1 MSLSW
6 SQQLIMAPVVL
17 PLMCGAVLIL
27 VNESRHRLKFALN
40 FGAVL
45 ILLAVAVMLMWRA
58 DSGYWPDGVGVYLA
72 ANWAAPFGIAL
83 VADRLAALMLLL
95 TAVLAACALLYSAKR
110 WSRIGVHFHSLF
122 QFMLMG
128 LNGAFLTHDLFNLF
142 VFFEVMLAASYG
154 LLLHGYNAARIRAGM
169 QFVTVNL
176 VASLLFLIGVALIYA
191 DTGTLNMADIAAR
204 VREMNVAEL
213 GLLRAGMT
221 ILVIVF
227 LVKSAMWPFGFWLP
241 TTYAAASPPVAAMF
255 VLMTKV
261 GVYAM
266 LRVWLPAFSG
276 EAGGPGYIGGG
287 FGTGLLFWGG
297 IATIVFGAAGMLA
310 SEAQDGR
317 LAGYAAIVSSG
328 TLLAAIGYGQ
338 DSLVPA
344 LLFYLV
350 SSTLAIAT
358 FMLLIELIDRSRNP
372 IQAILAVTREAF
384 EFEDAP
390 EQPVGVGISAAV
402 AFVGLS
408 FAGCALVIA
417 GLPPLSGF
425 IAKFSMLHVVVL
437 AGNGAEAGLGATATT
452 FVVVMILSGLAAIVA
467 LAIYG
472 IRTFWGGGM
481 VPSRINVNEVVPI
494 GILLLACV
502 LLTLYAS
509 SVFSYLERTGDGLQ
523 QPGIYIERVLSAP
536 VIESDIEIAGGERQ

>member
-1 MSLSW
+1 MSLNW
-6 SQQLIMAPVVL
+6 NQQLILAPVVL

-45 ILLAVAVMLMWRA
+45 ILLAVAVILMWRA
-58 DSGYWPDGVGVYLA
+58 DCGYWPGGIGVYLA

-83 VADRLAALMLLL
+83 VADRLSSLMLLL
-95 TAVLAACALLYSAKR
+95 TAVLAVCALLYSAER

-154 LLLHGYNAARIRAGM
+154 LLLHGYNATRIRAGM
-169 QFVTVNL
+169 QFVAVNL

-191 DTGTLNMADIAAR
+191 NTGTLNMEDLAAR
-204 VREMNVAEL
+204 VQEMNTDEL
-213 GLLRAGMT
+213 GLLRAGMMA
-221 ILVIVF
+221 LLIVF

-241 TTYAAASPPVAAMF
+241 TAYAAASPPVAAMF
-255 VLMTKV
+255 VLMTKI
-261 GVYAM
+261 GVYTT
-266 LRVWLPAFSG
+266 LRVWLLVFSG
-276 EAGGPGYIGGG
+276 EPGDIGGYG
-287 FGTGLLFWGG
+287 AGLLFWGG

-310 SEAQDGR
+310 SEANDGR
-317 LAGYAAIVSSG
+317 LAGYAAVVSSG

-338 DSLVPA
+338 DSLVPV
-344 LLFYLV
+344 LLFYLL
-350 SSTLAIAT
+350 SSTLAVAT

-390 EQPVGVGISAAV
+390 EQPVGVGIPAAV

-425 IAKFSMLHVVVL
+425 IAKFGMLHAVL
-437 AGNGAEAGLGATATT
+437 TGDGAEAGLGATATT
-452 FVVVMILSGLAAIVA
+452 FVVVMILSGLAAVVA
-467 LAIYG
+467 LVIYG
-472 IRTFWGGGM
+472 IRTFWGGGL
-481 VPSRINVNEVVPI
+481 VPSRIHVTEVVPI
-494 GILLLACV
+494 GTLLLACV
-502 LLTLYAS
+502 LLTLYAGT
-509 SVFSYLERTGDGLQ
+509 VFSYLERTGDGLR
-523 QPGIYIERVLSAP
+523 QPAVYIERVMSAP
-536 VIESDIEIAGGERQ
+536 VVETAGGERQ

>member
-45 ILLAVAVMLMWRA
+45 LLLAVAVMLMWRA
-58 DSGYWPDGVGVYLA
+58 DSGDWPGGVGVYLA

-95 TAVLAACALLYSAKR
+95 TAALAGCALLYSAGR

-154 LLLHGYNAARIRAGM
+154 LLLHGYNAGRIRAGM
-169 QFVTVNL
+169 QFVAINL
-176 VASLLFLIGVALIYA
+176 LASLLFLIGVALIYA
-191 DTGTLNMADIAAR
+191 NTGTLNMADVAAR
-204 VREMNVAEL
+204 VREMDAAEL
-213 GLLRAGMT
+213 GLLRTGMT
-221 ILVIVF
+221 VLLIVF

-241 TTYAAASPPVAAMF
+241 TTYAEASPPVAAMF

-261 GVYAM
+261 GVYSI
-266 LRVWLPAFSG
+266 LRVWLPVFFG
-276 EAGGPGYIGGG
+276 GAGDDIGG
-287 FGTGLLFWGG
+287 FGAGLLFWGG

-310 SEAQDGR
+310 SEVQNGR
-317 LAGYAAIVSSG
+317 LAGYAAIASSG

-338 DSLVPA
+338 GSLVPV

-358 FMLLIELIDRSRNP
+358 FMLLLELIDRGHNP
-372 IQAILAVTREAF
+372 LQAILAVTREAF
-384 EFEDAP
+384 EFEDTP
-390 EQPVGVGISAAV
+390 EQPVGVGIPAAV
-402 AFVGLS
+402 AFMGLS

-425 IAKFSMLHVVVL
+425 IAKFGMLHVVL
-437 AGNGAEAGLGATATT
+437 AGNGTGATATT
-452 FVVVMILSGLAAIVA
+452 FVVVMILSGLAAVVA
-467 LAIYG
+467 LSIYG

-481 VPSRINVNEVVPI
+481 TPPRINATEVVPI
-494 GILLLACV
+494 GILLLASV
-502 LLTLYAS
+502 LLTLYAG
-509 SVFSYLERTGDGLQ
+509 SVFSYLERTGAGLQ

-536 VIESDIEIAGGERQ
+536 VVETAGGARP